1 MISPISRLAL
11 AIATLATIPAVAQ
24 AQSHPGVNAFE
35 PGFFARVQPTSAWDM
50 IQILPGFRLI
60 EGDIDVRGYS
70 GSGGNVLI
78 DGQRPS
84 SKEETLEDIL
94 KRIPAAQVARIE
106 LIRSGAAGVDMQ
118 GFAVMANVVRDRSAK
133 ITGRAEAQYAH
144 FAHGYSA
151 PRVAGALT
159 FASAARSLDLTAAL
173 YREVDD
179 EHGFGT
185 RHRYDAAGNVLRLV
199 DYGQPEA
206 TNVVEASAAWR
217 QPLVGGTLRLNALF
231 KDTRMSADIT
241 SDYRFPSVVHGW
253 GTEREHNRIVESG
266 FNYARPLGSGDA
278 LELLGSYRRTTTDA
292 YETSAKG
299 SDSDLTLAHAIA
311 SETILRSVWRHQSGS
326 SSFEGGAEGAINIL
340 DSDNQLFENDLA
352 VALPNAR
359 VRVEERRAEV
369 FATATWRLAPSL
381 TVETGLRYE
390 MSRIA
395 QSGDSSLVKSLAFL
409 KPRALLTWSASGND
423 TIRLLA
429 EREVGQ
435 LDFGDFVGDASL
447 ASGTVTA
454 GNQNLEPETL
464 WRAEAAFEHRFGTGS
479 LVLAARREWIGNVV
493 DRIPVTAGGEIFDAV
508 GNIGSGQRDEIE
520 ANLTFPLDTLG
531 LKGMTLSGDALFRR
545 SRVIDPTTGLPRHIS
560 EDKPVEAKA
569 SITHDLP
576 RWHLRWGV
584 TYVVGKVK
592 EQFKIDE
599 IQIDR
604 LNDRIDA
611 FVEYKPNRQWTI
623 RLFAANLT
631 DSPSIRT
638 RLAYTGPRNTSGL
651 GYRED
656 RILRS
661 GRYVGVRVQRNFGK

>member
-1 MISPISRLAL
+1 MISHPSRLAL
-11 AIATLATIPAVAQ
+11 AVAAFAVMPVAAHAQ
-24 AQSHPGVNAFE
+24 AAGVNTFE

-60 EGDIDVRGYS
+60 EGDTDVRGYS

-133 ITGRAEAQYAH
+133 VTGRAEAQYAH
-144 FAHGYSA
+144 YAHGYSA
-151 PRVAGALT
+151 PRIAGALT
-159 FASAARSLDLTAAL
+159 LASVARSLDLTAAL

-206 TNVVEASAAWR
+206 TNVIEASAAWR
-217 QPLVGGTLRLNALF
+217 QPLGGGTLRLNALF
-231 KDTRMSADIT
+231 KDTRMTADIT
-241 SDYRFPSVVHGW
+241 SDFRFPSVAQGW
-253 GTEREHNRIVESG
+253 GAEREHNRIVEGG

-278 LELLGSYRRTTTDA
+278 LELLGSYRRTTTQA
-292 YETSAKG
+292 HETSAKG
-299 SDSDLTLAHAIA
+299 SDSDLTLAHAVG
-311 SETILRSVWRHQSGS
+311 SETILRGVWRHQAGS
-326 SSFEGGAEGAINIL
+326 LSFEGGVEGAINIL

-359 VRVEERRAEV
+359 VRVEEKRAEF

-381 TVETGLRYE
+381 TVETGLRHE

-409 KPRALLTWSASGND
+409 KPRVLLTWSASGND
-423 TIRLLA
+423 TVRLLA

-479 LVLAARREWIGNVV
+479 LVLAARREWISNVV
-493 DRIPVTAGGEIFDAV
+493 DRIPVTAGGETFDAV
-508 GNIGSGQRDEIE
+508 GNIGAGQRDEIE

-531 LKGMTLSGDALFRR
+531 LKGLTLSGDALFRR
-545 SRVIDPTTGLPRHIS
+545 SRVADPTTGLSRHIS

-604 LNDRIDA
+604 LNDRVDA
-611 FVEYKPNRQWTI
+611 FIEYKPNGRWTF

-638 RLAYTGPRNTSGL
+638 RLGYAGLRSTSSL
-651 GYRED
+651 AYRED